1 MRNHCKIALLTTL
14 KEDKGIYIH
23 SHNILQKF
31 YCKSTGMFQ
40 VKYIAWFKQR
50 KILIFSFGI
59 LLYLHLASEKP

>member
-14 KEDKGIYIH
+14 KGAYIH
-23 SHNILQKF
+23 YHNILQKF
-31 YCKSTGMFQ
+31 YLKSTGMFQ

-59 LLYLHLASEKP
+59 LLYLHLAPEKP